1 MRDTEEVA
9 NSMISNEHG
18 DFLYYTG
25 SVFCECVYAY
35 ICMWRPEVFSF
46 LPFFFF
52 GDNLSLSHKFYY
64 SCWFSSAKDLPVSRH
79 PHESVAYTRLKL

>member
-9 NSMISNEHG
+9 NSISNEHG

-46 LPFFFF
+46 LPFFF
-52 GDNLSLSHKFYY
+52 
-64 SCWFSSAKDLPVSRH
+64 WR
-79 PHESVAYTRLKL
+79 